1 MRRWPILLIVA
12 LAICYFTV
20 SNIASS
26 IALNEIANRPILYL
40 TRDGA
45 SLRVPVQ
52 SSGQP
57 AGPGEARI
65 LGGEGVL
72 FGHAFRFGMP
82 DSSTVTCTIRF
93 RSLGCDR
100 GWTAERASAD

>member
-26 IALNEIANRPILYL
+26 IALNEIANRPILAL
-40 TRDGA
+40 TRDGG

-65 LGGEGVL
+65 LGGRGVF
-72 FGHAFRFGMP
+72 FGHAFGFAMP
-82 DSSTVTCTIRF
+82 DNATVTCTMRF
-93 RSLGCDR
+93 RSLGCDG
-100 GWTAERASAD
+100 GWSAERAPAS